1 LLGDKEKLD
10 DLYRKELCAVL
21 DLQSVLL
28 DQIIPDMVSDLGMNE
43 SSRHYT
49 EEWAKDTR
57 TRRFCDIGPH
67 AMTTSLQRHGFVA
80 YFALEDAR
88 EILMRRLELLR
99 RPKMDSKGFVI
110 CLPPTSLDPFGRP
123 TIIIKPTKL

>member
-1 LLGDKEKLD
+1 MMGMYESLLGDKEKLD

-57 TRRFCDIGPH
+57 EY
-67 AMTTSLQRHGFVA
+67 M
-80 YFALEDAR
+80 
-88 EILMRRLELLR
+88 ELWL
-99 RPKMDSKGFVI
+99 SG
-110 CLPPTSLDPFGRP
+110 G
-123 TIIIKPTKL
+123 